1 MNSDYDHGVNK
12 EQPRPEELSDRERN
26 ALIQHLSDLSQRGYQ
41 LLKEGFVDKAV
52 DQFAE
57 ILTYDPDNN
66 YALVGLGDA
75 ERKRRHFH
83 DAIQHYERCLRVYPH
98 NNYALFGLADCY
110 KSIRMYNRAIEVWEQ
125 YLELDD
131 NNVTV
136 LTRVADA
143 YRKVKNL
150 KRSREIYLRA
160 LEVEKDNAYA
170 LIGLGHLLYEFR
182 DYEGASSYFRRIHEI
197 DGPRVDI
204 RVLTAIGNCYR
215 KLREYAKGQ
224 PFFEEALERDHGNF
238 YAHFGLADCFRGLNR
253 PHDSLDH
260 WNAILAKDPKN
271 KVILTRAGDAY
282 RSMGDLQKAVDYYK
296 RALNIEYDVYAV
308 LGLAII
314 HREDGE
320 IDQAVSSLEEA
331 IRVDPKN
338 ARLYLELASCHE
350 LNGNMESAVAALQR
364 FQSHG
369 AKNPAVSE
377 RLARLSRRSQ

>member
-1 MNSDYDHGVNK
+1 MDNDHGHDADK

-26 ALIQHLSDLSQRGYQ
+26 ELIQHLSDLSQRGYQ
-41 LLKEGFVDKAV
+41 LLKEGFVDQAI

-83 DAIQHYERCLRVYPH
+83 DAIKHYERCLSVYPQ

-125 YLELDD
+125 YLKLDD

-150 KRSREIYLRA
+150 RRSREIYLRA

-182 DYEGASSYFRRIHEI
+182 DYQGAISYFRRIHEI

-204 RVLTAIGNCYR
+204 RVLTSIGNCYR
-215 KLREYAKGQ
+215 KLKQYDKGR
-224 PFFEEALERDHGNF
+224 PFFEEALERDSGNF

-253 PHDSLDH
+253 PQDSLVH

-282 RSMGDLQKAVDYYK
+282 RSMGEIPTAVEYYQKALK
-296 RALNIEYDVYAV
+296 IEYDVYAV

-314 HREDGE
+314 QKEEGQV
-320 IDQAVSSLEEA
+320 DQAIVALEEA

-350 LNGNMESAVAALQR
+350 TAGDAEAATQVLQR

-369 AKNPAVSE
+369 AKHPAVSE
-377 RLARLSRRSQ
+377 RLARLSRRR